1 MLAKGNLWKYQIL
14 AERMWQLSLDIAS
27 QGAKLRTSGKGIVI
41 VAEETRYL
49 TEQLYK
55 HYEQLLNTDDFY
67 QNTDIIKTIQQVRLL
82 SVNGVVE
89 MLRLNMQSDETNTQL
104 PILLEALNNVSNDL
118 IELVSTSKTTEC
130 VRLEIKDKNLT
141 TDHSIF
147 LMTLKI
153 GSQIFVENIQ
163 YVQEVFCYNKV
174 TDHELFDDD
183 NNVIIRG
190 EKISVIDC
198 YDKLNLVNEV
208 ELANQ
213 MGIAV
218 VVDTKWDQN
227 PKKYAILVDDIIR
240 WAVFKSP
247 LGRDVSC
254 KEEQLSNYTR
264 ACWNSE
270 HNQQLMFMDW
280 KALRQ

>member
-27 QGAKLRTSGKGIVI
+27 QGAKLRTSGKGIMI

-49 TEQLYK
+49 TEQLYN
-55 HYEQLLNTDDFY
+55 HYEQLLDTDDFI
-67 QNTDIIKTIQQVRLL
+67 QNTDIVKTIQQVRLL
-82 SVNGVVE
+82 SVNGVIE
-89 MLRLNMQSDETNTQL
+89 MLRMNMASDETNTQL
-104 PILLEALNNVSNDL
+104 PVLLEALNNVANDL
-118 IELVSTSKTTEC
+118 IELVGTSKTTEC
-130 VRLEIKDKNLT
+130 VKLEIKDKNLT

-147 LMTLKI
+147 LITLKI
-153 GSQIFVENIQ
+153 GSQLFVENIQ

-174 TDHELFDDD
+174 TDHELFDND
-183 NNVIIRG
+183 NNIIIRG

-198 YDKLNLVNEV
+198 YSKFNLVNEV
-208 ELANQ
+208 ELPNQ

-218 VVDTKWDQN
+218 VVDTQWENN
-227 PKKYAILVDDIIR
+227 PKKHVILVDDIIR
-240 WAVFKSP
+240 WAIFKSP

-254 KEEQLSNYTR
+254 NEEQMSNYTR

-270 HNQQLMFMDW
+270 QDQQFMFMDW
-280 KALRQ
+280 KALSQ

>member
-254 KEEQLSNYTR
+254 KEEPFSNYTR